1 MVGAL
6 LANGVRTF
14 SNVHAAKLPVTAIAP
29 LKGSCRGV
37 PVLIEDKHI
46 LNILLHFEFLS
57 QHLLRML
64 YSLTFIEDEQVI
76 EKIPKYL
83 GLRDVEGQTPAKG
96 EGAIRNDLPR

>member
-57 QHLLRML
+57 TLFRISDNSMREPG
-64 YSLTFIEDEQVI
+64 SPI
-76 EKIPKYL
+76 
-83 GLRDVEGQTPAKG
+83 
-96 EGAIRNDLPR
+96 